1 MGIEINIDMRFK
13 AVKDKFYMKNKE
25 FDQQVRMMSDRL
37 TDAAEKWI
45 RHEAPHQTGRLKSAT
60 RHEGSSDRRRV
71 YVSNSIAPYFKP
83 VIDGHPTLTT
93 DKSRRY
99 WFAILKEK
107 YGGNYQRKTSG
118 PPGQVPANDYIK
130 KAFNKML
137 PDVERI
143 VDNFHKWLVS

>member
-1 MGIEINIDMRFK
+1 MSVEITIDMRFA
-13 AVKDKFYMKNKE
+13 AVKEKFYMKNAE
-25 FDQQVRMMSDRL
+25 FDRQVNMMMDRL
-37 TDAAEKWI
+37 ADSAEKWI

-60 RHEGSSDRRRV
+60 RHEDRGDGRRV
-71 YVSNSIAPYFKP
+71 YVSNSVAPYFKP

-118 PPGQVPANDYIK
+118 PAGQVPPNDYIE
-130 KAFNKML
+130 KAYHSML
-137 PDVERI
+137 PDVDKIVER
-143 VDNFHKWLVS
+143 FHYWLVS